1 MSRDPG
7 SGPRLTPEL
16 ASLAEERGLAHAQ
29 ACATAGLTPL
39 APDDRAGERWRTLWA
54 LSDFAA
60 RTCLRQPGLPGDLAA
75 SGDLDAPYPEGSYR
89 RRVAAALAPVGD
101 ESALLA
107 ALRRLRAR
115 EMVRIAWR
123 DLNGLADLNET
134 VHELSDLADAVI
146 DGALGWLHEAQ
157 SGDLGRPR
165 TQAGEPQQLVVL
177 AMGKLGGRELN
188 FSSDV
193 DLVFAVN
200 EDGRTAGGRR
210 DLSSVEYFVRLGQ
223 RLIAALG
230 ERTPEGFVFRVD
242 MRLRPFGNSGPLVM
256 TFDGLETYYQTHG
269 REWER
274 YALVKARPVAGD
286 VAAGERL
293 LEGLRPFVYRKYL
306 DFGAIESLREMKAL
320 VAQEVSRKGMQA
332 DLKLG
337 PGGIREVEFIAQV
350 FQLIRGGRE
359 PSLRGRSLLPTLAAL
374 AGRGDLPEQ
383 TVRELADAYVFLRR
397 AEHRVQAIDD
407 RQTQALPSDA
417 LGQARLACGMGFG
430 DWKAFALALQVH
442 REGVEGHFQRV
453 FSAAGGASGGDA
465 HETWAVLWAGRL
477 SGDAAERALTDSGFS
492 PAGETLDR
500 LDRLRASRTVRL
512 MSPQG
517 RDRLDRLMPLLLA
530 RAASTAAAPETLRRL
545 LPLLE
550 ATARRSV
557 YLALLIEHPDALAR
571 LVQLCSASPW
581 IADHLARYPIL
592 LDELLDPR
600 TLFAPP
606 GREGLA
612 GDLAQQMARVEGG
625 DVEEEMDALRLFKQA
640 RVLRVAAADV
650 SRALRLMVV
659 SDHLSWLAEVILERV
674 LELARRDLV
683 ARHGRP
689 RCRVDGRWQYPS
701 FGIIA
706 YGKLGG
712 LELGYGSDLDLVFL
726 HTSAG
731 EEQTTEGERPVP
743 NAVFFSRLGA
753 RIVHLLTARTAAG
766 VLYEVDMRLR
776 PSGSSGL
783 LVSSMDAF
791 EAYQRDEAW
800 IWEHQALVRARPV
813 VGEPAL
819 VARFEAARLSALTRE
834 RDAETLRREVREMRE
849 KMREHL
855 AAGGAGRFDL
865 KQDRGGIADIE
876 FLVQYLALRWGR
888 AHPVV
893 LRYTD
898 NVRLLEGLTVGGCLP
913 ATEATL
919 LTQAYLAFRA
929 RAHALALQGL
939 EGVVHEDAEL
949 TRFRDGV
956 AALWHRLME
965 S

>member
-16 ASLAEERGLAHAQ
+16 ARLAEERRRAYEE
-29 ACATAGLTPL
+29 ACGRAGI
-39 APDDRAGERWRTLWA
+39 APIEWDRAAGGRWQVLWA

-60 RTCLRQPGLPGDLAA
+60 LTCIRRPALPGELAA
-75 SGDLDAPYPEGSYR
+75 SGDLGSPFPDGTYR
-89 RRVAAALAPVGD
+89 QRVSAALAPVTD
-101 ESALLA
+101 ETALKVV
-107 ALRRLRAR
+107 LRQLRAR
-115 EMVRIAWR
+115 EMVRIAYR
-123 DLNGLADLNET
+123 DLAGLADLNET
-134 VHELSDLADAVI
+134 VRELSDLADAVI
-146 DGALGWLHEAQ
+146 EGALGWLHEAQ
-157 SGDLGRPR
+157 SRDLGTPR
-165 TQAGEPQQLVVL
+165 TREGEPQQMVVL

-193 DLVFAVN
+193 DLVFAVA

-223 RLIAALG
+223 RLITALG

-256 TFDGLETYYQTHG
+256 TFDGLEAYYQTHG

-274 YALVKARPVAGD
+274 YALIKARPVAGD

-293 LEGLRPFVYRKYL
+293 LDALRPFVYRRYL

-320 VAQEVSRKGMQA
+320 VSQEVSRKGMQA

-337 PGGIREVEFIAQV
+337 PGGIREVEFVAQV

-374 AGRGDLPEQ
+374 SERGDLPEGAAH
-383 TVRELADAYVFLRR
+383 ELADAYVFLRR

-407 RQTQALPSDA
+407 RQTQALPADP
-417 LGQARLACGMGFG
+417 LGQARLACGMGFDG
-430 DWKAFALALQVH
+430 WEAFSRALQEH
-442 REGVEGHFQRV
+442 RDRVEGHFQRV
-453 FSAAGGASGGDA
+453 FSAGEQAGGGDA
-465 HETWAVLWAGRL
+465 HEPWAVLWAGRM
-477 SGDAAERALTDSGFS
+477 SADAAERALTDGGFS
-492 PAGETLDR
+492 PAADTLRR
-500 LDRLRASRTVRL
+500 LEDLRASRAVRL
-512 MSPQG
+512 MSPHG
-517 RDRLDRLMPLLLA
+517 RERLDRLMPVLLA
-530 RAASTAAAPETLRRL
+530 RAAGTADPPETLRRL
-545 LPLLE
+545 VPLLE

-581 IADHLARYPIL
+581 IADHLAHYPIL

-612 GDLAQQMARVEGG
+612 RDLAQQMARVEGG
-625 DVEEEMDALRLFKQA
+625 DAEEEMDALRLFKQA
-640 RVLRVAAADV
+640 HVLRVAAADV

-674 LELARRDLV
+674 LGLAWRDLV
-683 ARHGRP
+683 GRHGRP
-689 RCRVDGRWQYPS
+689 RCRVDGDWEYPS
-701 FGIIA
+701 FGIVA

-712 LELGYGSDLDLVFL
+712 LELGYGSDLDLVFV

-753 RIVHLLTARTAAG
+753 RIVHLLTARTAGG

-800 IWEHQALVRARPV
+800 TWEHQALVRARPV
-813 VGEPAL
+813 VGEPRL

-855 AAGGAGRFDL
+855 AAGGAGLFDL

-888 AHPVV
+888 AHPVI

-898 NVRLLEGLTVGGCLP
+898 NVRLLEGLTVSGCLP
-913 ATEATL
+913 ATDATL

-929 RAHALALQGL
+929 RVHTLALQGL
-939 EGVVHEDAEL
+939 EGVAREDAEL